1 MIISR
6 RQLYPT
12 HSPTTSSES
21 SMLKTF
27 PIAFVLLLLGASIYN
42 FVREQAFVE
51 GFVEAQGKIV
61 AIRSERISRG
71 DGRQYSS
78 DVHAVVEYP
87 LNGEHY
93 RFESQFFGV
102 PAWREGQSVTALV
115 SQTSPNIGRIK
126 RVDDIY
132 PRSAGLGVL
141 AALALLAMAT
151 GRFLRQH
158 RHRSAVA

>member
-1 MIISR
+1 
-6 RQLYPT
+6 
-12 HSPTTSSES
+12 
-21 SMLKTF
+21 MLKTF
-27 PIAFVLLLLGASIYN
+27 PIAFVLLLLGASIHN

-78 DVHAVVEYP
+78 DVHAVVEYY
-87 LNGEHY
+87 LNGEHF